1 MPTGRQQP
9 QDLGRV
15 VRGRLVD
22 RLAGHVIPDLGGDW
36 GDSPNTLERDRGTT
50 LLGGVRR
57 PLGWLRRTRCRFE
70 EAGSD
75 MPAGSGDSLLGTI
88 GRVTVSIPAN
98 GPGEV
103 LLPVRGGTEAFAAWS
118 DEPIPRHSR
127 VVVVDCISARSVLV
141 TPY

>member
-1 MPTGRQQP
+1 
-9 QDLGRV
+9 
-15 VRGRLVD
+15 
-22 RLAGHVIPDLGGDW
+22 
-36 GDSPNTLERDRGTT
+36 
-50 LLGGVRR
+50 
-57 PLGWLRRTRCRFE
+57 
-70 EAGSD
+70 
-75 MPAGSGDSLLGTI
+75 MPARSGDSLLGTI